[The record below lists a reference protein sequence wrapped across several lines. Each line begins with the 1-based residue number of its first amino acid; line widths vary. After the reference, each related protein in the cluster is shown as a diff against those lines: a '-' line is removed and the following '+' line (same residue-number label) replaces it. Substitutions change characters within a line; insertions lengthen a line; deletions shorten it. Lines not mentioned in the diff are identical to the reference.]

1 MGLLQG
7 DAALFERTAQV
18 DYPQAL
24 TLVGM
29 VIALHATAIARER
42 SRPRPDHQWIAT
54 LEQHRREAV
63 ETCRRLSSSDPDEL
77 FRAVEKYS
85 AVHDTL
91 LAMTRHG

>member
-1 MGLLQG
+1 
-7 DAALFERTAQV
+7 
-18 DYPQAL
+18 L

-29 VIALHATAIARER
+29 VIALHATAIGPGAL
-42 SRPRPDHQWIAT
+42 PARPDHEWIAT